1 MLAATGLTKRFGG
14 LVAVREVSIR
24 LEGGEV
30 LGVIGPN
37 GAGKTTLVNLLSG
50 LYPPTGGEVT
60 LDGKPITALPMHRVA
75 GLGIART
82 FQQIRLF
89 RTLSV
94 FDNVS
99 VALNGFRPAGFLQAI
114 PGLGRAAQR
123 STRARVDELLDFV
136 GLDGRAEVMAGELP
150 FGDQRRLEIARAL
163 ALAPRFL
170 LLDEPASG
178 MNEAETEALALDIDR
193 VRETGCGVMLIEH
206 DISLIRRCS
215 TRVVAMNFGEL
226 LVEGTSE
233 EVLAHPTV
241 VEAYLGS

>member
-1 MLAATGLTKRFGG
+1 MIAARGLTKRFGG
-14 LVAVREVSIR
+14 LVAVRDVSVQ
-24 LEGGEV
+24 LAGGEV

-50 LYPPTGGEVT
+50 LYPPTQGEVT
-60 LDGKPITALPMHRVA
+60 LDGRPITRLPMHRIA
-75 GLGIART
+75 ALGIART

-99 VALNGFRPAGFLQAI
+99 VALNGFRAAGLLQAV
-114 PGLGRAAQR
+114 PGLGRSAERA
-123 STRARVDELLDFV
+123 TRARVGELLDFM
-136 GLDGRAEVMAGELP
+136 GLSGRVHDLAGDLP

-163 ALAPRFL
+163 ALSPRFL

-178 MNEAETEALALDIDR
+178 MNEEETEALAADINR
-193 VRETGCGVMLIEH
+193 VRETGRGVMLIEH

-215 TRVVAMNFGEL
+215 SRVVAMNFGEL
-226 LVEGTSE
+226 LVEGSTE
-233 EVLAHPTV
+233 PVLSHPTV

>member
-1 MLAATGLTKRFGG
+1 MLAASGLTKRFGG

-24 LEGGEV
+24 LAGEEV

-37 GAGKTTLVNLLSG
+37 GAGKTTLINLLSG
-50 LYPPTGGEVT
+50 FYPPTDGVVT
-60 LDGKPITALPMHRVA
+60 LDNRPITALPMHRVA
-75 GLGIART
+75 SLGIART

-94 FDNVS
+94 FDNVA
-99 VALNGFRPAGFLQAI
+99 VALNGFRPNGFLQAV
-114 PGLGRAAQR
+114 PGLGRATGRA
-123 STRARVDELLDFV
+123 TRARAGELLEVV
-136 GLDGRAEVMAGELP
+136 GLGGRASVRAGELP

-163 ALAPRFL
+163 ALSPRFL

-178 MNEAETEALALDIDR
+178 MNEDETESLAADINR
-193 VRETGCGVMLIEH
+193 VRATGCGVLLVEH

-215 TRVVAMNFGEL
+215 TRVVAMNFGQL
-226 LVEGTSE
+226 LVEGSSD